1 MRIGIDISQIVYG
14 TGVSI
19 YTKNLVENLLRID
32 RENNYVLFTGSLRR
46 KKDVLEKFPKT
57 KVFPIPPILADLIWN
72 QLHILPIEKLIGDLD
87 VFHSSDWTQPPSKCR
102 KVTTIHDLA
111 PLVLPKLTDP
121 RISAVHTRRLKWVIR
136 EADKIIVPSEA
147 TRQDLLKFN
156 LSENRVVVIPEAAEE
171 IFKPQTA
178 EEIDL
183 IRKKYQISGN
193 YLLAVGVG
201 GRKNTDR
208 IIKAFELAKAGKDL
222 SLILIGHSNFKPQRG
237 VKALGYVSESDLV
250 DLYSGASA
258 LVYPSIYEGFGLPIL
273 QAFACGCPVVTSN
286 LSSMPEAAGEAA
298 VLVDPYKTDEI
309 KEGIEKVLRAPK
321 TYIEKG
327 FRQVKN
333 YSWDKTARL
342 TLDVYRSLVKT

>member
-1 MRIGIDISQIVYG
+1 MRIGIDISQIIYG

-19 YTKNLVENLLRID
+19 YTRQLVKKLLEVD
-32 RENNYVLFTGSLRR
+32 KVNDYVLFGGTLRR
-46 KKDVLEKFPKT
+46 KSEILEEFPEA
-57 KVFPIPPILADLIWN
+57 KVFPIPPFLGDLIWN
-72 QLHILPIEKLIGDLD
+72 KLHIFPIENLVGDLD
-87 VFHSSDWTQPPSKCR
+87 VFHSSDWTQPPSKCH

-121 RISAVHTRRLKWVIR
+121 KITSVHTRRLKWVVK
-136 EADKIIVPSEA
+136 EVEKIIVPSEA
-147 TRQDLLKFN
+147 TRKDLLQFN
-156 LSENRVVVIPEAAEE
+156 IKEDRVTVIPEAAGETFRPQSEE
-171 IFKPQTA
+171 RIN
-178 EEIDL
+178 L
-183 IRKKYQISGN
+183 IKKKYQISGN

-208 IIKAFELAKAGKDL
+208 IIKAFELVKAGKDL
-222 SLILIGHSNFKPQRG
+222 SLILVGHANFIHQRG
-237 VKALGYVSESDLV
+237 VKALGYVPENDLA

-286 LSSMPEAAGEAA
+286 LSSMPEVAGDAA

-327 FRQVKN
+327 YKQAKSF
-333 YSWDKTARL
+333 SWHNTAEKTL
-342 TLDVYRSLVKT
+342 EIYNSFS